1 MDAKDTVL
9 KDGDIAYYTPAR
21 ANGEGGIGI
30 SVATLKSGCFANVSQ
45 KDIDDNITK
54 LLESQASGSWNARE
68 PEIERARKAGIQEV
82 VEWVKEHSS
91 VEASYTEDFHKTRS
105 WLEIPNGLWQA
116 KLKEWGVSPPQ
127 GKEVQDGT

>member
-1 MDAKDTVL
+1 MLEAKDTVL

-45 KDIDDNITK
+45 KDIDNNITK

-68 PEIERARKAGIQEV
+68 PEIERARKAGIQIV
-82 VEWVKEHSS
+82 VEW
-91 VEASYTEDFHKTRS
+91 
-105 WLEIPNGLWQA
+105 
-116 KLKEWGVSPPQ
+116 
-127 GKEVQDGT
+127 